1 MVESARMDLFVFFQ
15 LLLPGLTTGCVYAL
29 VALGFVLTANVSG
42 VVNFAQG
49 EYVMLGG
56 ILSAWLLAEHVPLA
70 LAILI
75 ATLACAALGALQE
88 RLTLAPVRHSPHFIR
103 ITITLGV
110 AVVLR
115 GIALIAFGKDP
126 LSLPGFS
133 GDGIFELFGAILPVQ
148 SLWVWGATTALLAAT
163 YGFLKHTDT
172 GRAVRACSINPQA
185 ARLMGVNIER
195 LTPLVFAVSGGTGA
209 LAGIVITP
217 IVLANWDAGLA
228 YGIKGFIGAIL
239 GGMRSPLVAVI
250 GGLGIGVVESLAA
263 GYISS
268 GYKDAIV
275 YGVLIAYLLLRGGV
289 FLVGRRALVG
299 ASHEP

>member
-1 MVESARMDLFVFFQ
+1 MDLFVFFQ

-56 ILSAWLLAEHVPLA
+56 VLSAALHAAGVPLVA
-70 LAILI
+70 AGLI
-75 ATLACAALGALQE
+75 AVAVCAVLGAAQE
-88 RLTLAPVRHSPHFIR
+88 RLTLAPVRHAPHFIR

-133 GDGIFELFGAILPVQ
+133 SDGIFELFGAILPVQ
-148 SLWVWGATTALLAAT
+148 SLWVWGTTAALLAGT
-163 YGFLKHTDT
+163 YEFLKHTDT
-172 GRAVRACSINPQA
+172 GRAVRACSINLQA
-185 ARLMGVNIER
+185 ARLMGVDAER
-195 LTPLVFAVSGGTGA
+195 LTLLVFAVAGGTGA

-217 IVLANWDAGLA
+217 IVLANWDAGLS

-239 GGMRSPLVAVI
+239 GGMRSPTIAVV

-275 YGVLIAYLLLRGGV
+275 YGVLIAYLLLRGGA
-289 FLVGRRALVG
+289 FLFGRRALAG
-299 ASHEP
+299 SAHEP